1 MHSGQPDRPL
11 SMHKSRRGID
21 EEAKIGQDHQYR
33 ICYGLSRI
41 PWSRLLSIQRWR
53 FGADEKRSWLVGSL
67 RDNGERC
74 LSGLVVTAGGMGAT
88 NPNAERIAASIPLG
102 QRLATE
108 EDVVKAVL
116 FLAADASFMT
126 GQVLVIDG
134 GRSETYFAG
143 PSK

>member
-1 MHSGQPDRPL
+1 
-11 SMHKSRRGID
+11 
-21 EEAKIGQDHQYR
+21 
-33 ICYGLSRI
+33 
-41 PWSRLLSIQRWR
+41 
-53 FGADEKRSWLVGSL
+53 
-67 RDNGERC
+67 
-74 LSGLVVTAGGMGAT
+74 MGAT
-88 NPNAERIAASIPLG
+88 NPNAKQIAASIPLG

-143 PSK
+143 PRK